1 MFYDDWIIDLLFLQ
15 VLVIHASIDYII
27 QYSFTSIYN
36 LPDTV
41 ILGGR
46 RGSLPS
52 SNGINKAQLSFILI
66 IGGET
71 YDNQGITEQSSENV
85 LLHELSLYVIYS
97 YWIYLTTLKIKGK
110 NHIKIN
116 SCDLTNNQVGLR
128 IHNLLYE
135 ITYSPYRTQFT

>member
-71 YDNQGITEQSSENV
+71 YDNQGITV
-85 LLHELSLYVIYS
+85 HTTR
-97 YWIYLTTLKIKGK
+97 WIEGSRFF
-110 NHIKIN
+110 N
-116 SCDLTNNQVGLR
+116 SFNIISNCN
-128 IHNLLYE
+128 
-135 ITYSPYRTQFT
+135 SPTEWIIDSPVF